1 MRDYPRHNLD
11 MDKVLNAMS
20 HVESRGRP
28 EVKGPRVVR
37 HAEGDHRKQRVERA
51 HGEFQI
57 LPSTARQPGYGVEPW
72 TNFSDEWRN
81 PVKQRDFA
89 KRYLTGLLSHHKGNW
104 HSALSQYGG
113 VSDPASDYYWN
124 LIMDQ
129 YYKDGGLVREKKFSV
144 DDAVAMINAAP
155 QNFAGGGIVK
165 LFAPKVLGKLTQY
178 ATRARPAAVKARLY
192 KPPKGPYTITD
203 ASGVR
208 TVDMEYKT
216 LKEAQV
222 ALKALSELRTQ
233 DASTF
238 KIFGERPPKTA
249 EGAWEPAL
257 EVDLGMVGKKIKST
271 AKGTKYGDPDK
282 PGAIFWGS
290 REKIIGSPQENMTGG
305 QWLDYLMGMKPQ
317 SVFKEAEV
325 NLRMVVSEGKDITRN
340 FGNLMKMHRGNKSH
354 PEVIAAT
361 KALQAHKLKYKNA
374 NDALAR
380 LRLEG
385 RASAGVTDETRRAS
399 QELPAIRHEELNDTS
414 LAPFLSKYKDKV
426 IPKKV
431 LVDAFDR
438 IAPKLDVEVAGREIG
453 GEMMKNLSKSLAR
466 IDPQA
471 YRDPKQS
478 GFFNLLKSSEEQL
491 NRGLKARA
499 EPFYREE
506 ADTILKSV
514 DDYIFDNYGIAN
526 ALDEGVPK
534 KFPYAM
540 KNMVAQLSSAAGK
553 RTAGL
558 KKYAGEPKYAGQQT
572 LGGGENPR
580 ELLFRYTPGGLRKS
594 EPVYNYQHGFSGI
607 PSEYGKNAFVHMR
620 MSDRT
625 DVLGNRILFI
635 EEIQSDMH
643 QPINAALR
651 SVRRMEQ
658 QGMPPVPGDLKASRY
673 ATRGDVP
680 LPVSESDKVNE
691 DQLRLIISKIE
702 DLGAQPQT
710 VKTQKRIA
718 KLNKERAK
726 IRKIVDAS
734 KKKAAPKTSGVPQ
747 GPFSRT
753 EDYNEFVIKYAT
765 KMAQEGGYDGVSVAT
780 SAIKNR
786 GLRPTDQSFHGNL
799 VAYGPM
805 AQGAMKKVA
814 KKSGAKIIETAIMDN
829 KGVGWK
835 VPMIYLKGN
844 REALFNIAKGMPAY
858 KRGGIARHG

>member
-1 MRDYPRHNLD
+1 MLFR
-11 MDKVLNAMS
+11 S
-20 HVESRGRP
+20 
-28 EVKGPRVVR
+28 
-37 HAEGDHRKQRVERA
+37 DH
-51 HGEFQI
+51 
-57 LPSTARQPGYGVEPW
+57 
-72 TNFSDEWRN
+72 
-81 PVKQRDFA
+81 
-89 KRYLTGLLSHHKGNW
+89 
-104 HSALSQYGG
+104 
-113 VSDPASDYYWN
+113 
-124 LIMDQ
+124 
-129 YYKDGGLVREKKFSV
+129 
-144 DDAVAMINAAP
+144 
-155 QNFAGGGIVK
+155 
-165 LFAPKVLGKLTQY
+165 
-178 ATRARPAAVKARLY
+178 
-192 KPPKGPYTITD
+192 
-203 ASGVR
+203 
-208 TVDMEYKT
+208 
-216 LKEAQV
+216 
-222 ALKALSELRTQ
+222 
-233 DASTF
+233 
-238 KIFGERPPKTA
+238 
-249 EGAWEPAL
+249 
-257 EVDLGMVGKKIKST
+257 
-271 AKGTKYGDPDK
+271 GT
-282 PGAIFWGS
+282 
-290 REKIIGSPQENMTGG
+290 PQENMKGG
-305 QWLDYLMGMKPQ
+305 QWLDYLLGKGPQ
-317 SVFKEAEV
+317 GGFPLIKHA
-325 NLRMVVSEGKDITRN
+325 
-340 FGNLMKMHRGNKSH
+340 
-354 PEVIAAT
+354 
-361 KALQAHKLKYKNA
+361 
-374 NDALAR
+374 
-380 LRLEG
+380 
-385 RASAGVTDETRRAS
+385 
-399 QELPAIRHEELNDTS
+399 ELNDTS

-426 IPKKV
+426 ISKKV

-453 GEMMKNLSKSLAR
+453 PEMMEKLSKTLAKV
-466 IDPQA
+466 DPQA

-478 GFFNLLKSSEEQL
+478 GFFRLLKSSEEQL
-491 NRGLKARA
+491 NRGLKPGA
-499 EPFYREE
+499 ESFYREE
-506 ADTILKSV
+506 ADKILKNV

-534 KFPYAM
+534 KFPYPM

-558 KKYAGEPKYAGQQT
+558 KKYAGDPQYAGTQT

-580 ELLFRYTPGGLRKS
+580 ELLFRSTPGGLRKS
-594 EPVYNYQHGFSGI
+594 EPVYNYEHDFSGI

-643 QPINAALR
+643 QPINAAVR

-673 ATRGDVP
+673 APRGDVP
-680 LPVSESDKVNE
+680 LPVNLSDEANE
-691 DQLRLIISKIE
+691 MQFKLIKSKIE
-702 DLGAQPQT
+702 DLAAQPQT

-718 KLNKERAK
+718 KLNREREK
-726 IRKIVDAS
+726 IRKIIDAS

-786 GLRPTDQSFHGNL
+786 GLRPIDQSFHGNL

-844 REALFNIAKGMPAY
+844 REALFNISKGMPAY

>member
-1 MRDYPRHNLD
+1 
-11 MDKVLNAMS
+11 MDAYNNFD
-20 HVESRGRP
+20 RG
-28 EVKGPRVVR
+28 GM
-37 HAEGDHRKQRVERA
+37 AE
-51 HGEFQI
+51 
-57 LPSTARQPGYGVEPW
+57 
-72 TNFSDEWRN
+72 
-81 PVKQRDFA
+81 
-89 KRYLTGLLSHHKGNW
+89 
-104 HSALSQYGG
+104 
-113 VSDPASDYYWN
+113 
-124 LIMDQ
+124 
-129 YYKDGGLVREKKFSV
+129 KFSV
-144 DDAVAMINAAP
+144 DDAVAMIRANP

-165 LFAPKVLGKLTQY
+165 KFAPKVLGKLTQY
-178 ATRARPAAVKARLY
+178 ATRARPAKAKMY
-192 KPPKGPYTITD
+192 KPPKGPYSI
-203 ASGVR
+203 
-208 TVDMEYKT
+208 VDPNGSRVLDRDFQT
-216 LKEAQV
+216 LEGAQI
-222 ALKALSELRTQ
+222 ALKDLAKLRME

-238 KIFGERPPKTA
+238 KIFGKRPPKTK
-249 EGAWEPAL
+249 EGAWEPAP
-257 EVDLGMVGKKIKST
+257 EVDLGMVGKKIKA
-271 AKGTKYGDPDK
+271 AKGTKYGDPDQ

-290 REKIIGSPQENMTGG
+290 REKIIGSPKESMTGQ
-305 QWLDYLMGMKPQ
+305 QWLDYL
-317 SVFKEAEV
+317 
-325 NLRMVVSEGKDITRN
+325 L
-340 FGNLMKMHRGNKSH
+340 GNLKFAGGHK
-354 PEVIAAT
+354 PFPVIKHA
-361 KALQAHKLKYKNA
+361 
-374 NDALAR
+374 
-380 LRLEG
+380 
-385 RASAGVTDETRRAS
+385 
-399 QELPAIRHEELNDTS
+399 ELNDTS

-426 IPKKV
+426 ISKKV

-453 GEMMKNLSKSLAR
+453 PEMMEKLSKTLAKV
-466 IDPQA
+466 DPQA

-478 GFFNLLKSSEEQL
+478 GFFRLLKSSEEQL
-491 NRGLKARA
+491 NRGLKPGA
-499 EPFYREE
+499 ESFYREE
-506 ADTILKSV
+506 ADKILKNV

-534 KFPYAM
+534 KFPYPM

-558 KKYAGEPKYAGQQT
+558 KKYAGDPQYAGTQT

-580 ELLFRYTPGGLRKS
+580 ELLFRSTPGGLRKS
-594 EPVYNYQHGFSGI
+594 EPVYNYEHDFSGI

-643 QPINAALR
+643 QPINAAVR

-673 ATRGDVP
+673 APRGDVP
-680 LPVSESDKVNE
+680 LPVSESDAVNE
-691 DQLRLIISKIE
+691 EQFKLIVSKIE
-702 DLGAQPQT
+702 DLASQPQT
-710 VKTQKRIA
+710 VKTQKRIT
-718 KLNKERAK
+718 KLNREREK
-726 IRKIVDAS
+726 IRKIIDAS

-786 GLRPTDQSFHGNL
+786 GLRPIDQSFHGNL

-844 REALFNIAKGMPAY
+844 REALFNISKGMPAY

>member
-1 MRDYPRHNLD
+1 M
-11 MDKVLNAMS
+11 A
-20 HVESRGRP
+20 
-28 EVKGPRVVR
+28 
-37 HAEGDHRKQRVERA
+37 
-51 HGEFQI
+51 
-57 LPSTARQPGYGVEPW
+57 
-72 TNFSDEWRN
+72 
-81 PVKQRDFA
+81 
-89 KRYLTGLLSHHKGNW
+89 
-104 HSALSQYGG
+104 
-113 VSDPASDYYWN
+113 
-124 LIMDQ
+124 
-129 YYKDGGLVREKKFSV
+129 
-144 DDAVAMINAAP
+144 
-155 QNFAGGGIVK
+155 
-165 LFAPKVLGKLTQY
+165 
-178 ATRARPAAVKARLY
+178 
-192 KPPKGPYTITD
+192 
-203 ASGVR
+203 
-208 TVDMEYKT
+208 
-216 LKEAQV
+216 
-222 ALKALSELRTQ
+222 
-233 DASTF
+233 
-238 KIFGERPPKTA
+238 
-249 EGAWEPAL
+249 
-257 EVDLGMVGKKIKST
+257 
-271 AKGTKYGDPDK
+271 
-282 PGAIFWGS
+282 
-290 REKIIGSPQENMTGG
+290 
-305 QWLDYLMGMKPQ
+305 
-317 SVFKEAEV
+317 
-325 NLRMVVSEGKDITRN
+325 EGKDITRN
-340 FGNLMKMHRGNKSH
+340 FGNLMKMHKGNRNH
-354 PEVIAAT
+354 PDVIAAS
-361 KALQAHKLKYKNA
+361 KLIQAHKLKVKQA

-380 LRLEG
+380 LRLED
-385 RASAGVTDETRRAS
+385 RATAGVTDETRRAS

-426 IPKKV
+426 ISKKV

-453 GEMMKNLSKSLAR
+453 PEMMEKLSKTLAKV
-466 IDPQA
+466 DPQA

-478 GFFNLLKSSEEQL
+478 GFFRLLKSSEEQL
-491 NRGLKARA
+491 NRGLKPGA
-499 EPFYREE
+499 ESFYREE
-506 ADTILKSV
+506 ADKILKNV

-534 KFPYAM
+534 KFPYPM

-558 KKYAGEPKYAGQQT
+558 KKYAGDPQYAGTQT

-580 ELLFRYTPGGLRKS
+580 ELLFRSTPGGLRKS
-594 EPVYNYQHGFSGI
+594 EPVYNYEHDFSGI

-643 QPINAALR
+643 QPINAAVR

-673 ATRGDVP
+673 APRGDVP
-680 LPVSESDKVNE
+680 LPVSESDAVNE
-691 DQLRLIISKIE
+691 EQFKLIVSKIE
-702 DLGAQPQT
+702 DLASQPQT
-710 VKTQKRIA
+710 VKTQKRIT
-718 KLNKERAK
+718 KLNREREK
-726 IRKIVDAS
+726 IRKIIDAS

-786 GLRPTDQSFHGNL
+786 GLRPIDQSFHGNL

-844 REALFNIAKGMPAY
+844 REALFNISQGMPAY